1 MNENKNIELTKEY
14 LGEVAGGGG
23 KPKQDFGKTTI
34 NCPSCGAENE
44 IPALI
49 SPGWEL
55 SCSKCGAKLEP

>member
-34 NCPSCGAENE
+34 NCPSCGAENDL
-44 IPALI
+44 PVLI
-49 SPGWEL
+49 RPGQIFN
-55 SCSKCGAKLEP
+55 CCKCGAEIEI

>member
-34 NCPSCGAENE
+34 NCPSCGAENDL
-44 IPALI
+44 PVLI
-49 SPGWEL
+49 RPGMKFHCTE
-55 SCSKCGAKLEP
+55 CGAELEI